1 MTPSRPRLVDT
12 MRARKGT
19 TPSEPV
25 AVADTFATKRQSEP
39 QKETMLTRR
48 TTIYLSD
55 DSWKRL
61 KIRSVE
67 EGTNVS
73 QIIENLV
80 VDYLDKKKR

>member
-1 MTPSRPRLVDT
+1 MTPSRPRLADT
-12 MRARKGT
+12 MRARKGS
-19 TPSEPV
+19 PSAEPI
-25 AVADTFATKRQSEP
+25 AVADTFPHKTANEP
-39 QKETMLTRR
+39 QKETALTRR

-55 DSWKRL
+55 DSWKKL

-80 VDYLDKKKR
+80 VDYLNNK

>member
-1 MTPSRPRLVDT
+1 MTPSRPRLADT
-12 MRARKGT
+12 MRARKDSPT
-19 TPSEPV
+19 AEPHKT
-25 AVADTFATKRQSEP
+25 ANEP
-39 QKETMLTRR
+39 QKETALTRR

-55 DSWKRL
+55 DSWKKL

-80 VDYLDKKKR
+80 VGYLNNK